1 MKKGIVVKNN
11 SYVQIALIV
20 ISSWIMASSSVLGRI
35 SPLCVSF
42 IGSLSGV
49 NAIAAFLGVSFRLLI
64 GSDFTEII
72 PYIIAAG
79 SVAAV
84 RVVIGRSK
92 GFVTV
97 LSSAFLCG
105 AGTLLA
111 NVITAD
117 KSSELMEDLLLAVVC
132 TVACYGFIML
142 KTAVKKGSGI
152 TLSNPLK
159 ALPVAVTAVFLIAS
173 LASLDFGIFNFGQVM
188 SVVSVLVAAY
198 RYRFSGAGAVGIICA
213 LGVALALEDKQYI
226 GLITAVGGITA
237 AVIAPKG
244 RIPLTASLIFTSAII
259 GAVFGMDKAMLYFIA
274 NIIVGSV
281 IFMVLPLNSIRKNM
295 SGKGFGGGEKN
306 ASEVVAGRLELVGE
320 TLSELKYAVEKTAEA
335 LENENERDISNIYN
349 SACDTV
355 CKSCRF
361 NIKCWGDEYN
371 DSVRTM
377 NKLIQLLKCGERIV
391 PDSFTGVLAERCPR
405 KQQLCDSINKKY
417 EDHSYAGQMN
427 RRLKEMRGILTKQLD
442 NTEKLFA
449 SMAKEME
456 KDRAYDRVA
465 SVKAERLLER
475 CGLSAPKAA
484 VNISDG
490 FMCLEAYGK
499 GNLSCSAEELGDLLI
514 QTLQKEF
521 DLPLILKYGDKVRI
535 TAFERAE
542 YFVKSASCQLS
553 KKNDSANGD
562 YVTCFVD
569 GKGNYYSIL
578 SDGMGSGT
586 RARIDSA
593 FVCGLLTKLL
603 ECGIEAET
611 AIELLNTSLLVKSSD
626 ESFATLDLCKVDLFT
641 GNTTIYK
648 AGGADSYIKSGASV
662 TRIMGK
668 GLPVGVCESLSMSS
682 HSFTAG
688 ENDVIILT
696 SDGAELSEKWLEQTF
711 SRESSN
717 NMDEFVKTVA
727 SAARFNSE
735 KGREDDISVVAL
747 KIKK

>member
-1 MKKGIVVKNN
+1 MKKGITVKND
-11 SYVQIALIV
+11 YGKLALII
-20 ISSWIMASSSVLGRI
+20 ISGWIFASSTVLGRI

-42 IGSLSGV
+42 IGSLSGI
-49 NAIAAFLGVSFRLLI
+49 NAVAAFLGVSLRFVI
-64 GSDFTEII
+64 SSDFTETV
-72 PYIIAAG
+72 PYIIAAA
-79 SVAAV
+79 SVTAV
-84 RVVIGRSK
+84 RLVIGRSNS
-92 GFVTV
+92 FVTV
-97 LSSAFLCG
+97 LSSVFLCG

-111 NVITAD
+111 NVITAEE
-117 KSSELMEDLLLAVVC
+117 SSELMRDFLLAVVC
-132 TVACYGFIML
+132 AVVCYGFTSL
-142 KTAVKKGSGI
+142 KTAIKKENGLV
-152 TLSNPLK
+152 LSNPIK
-159 ALPVAVTAVFLIAS
+159 SLPIAVSAVFLISS
-173 LASLDFGIFNFGQVM
+173 LTSLNFGIFNFGEIM
-188 SVVSVLVAAY
+188 SVAAVLIAAY
-198 RYRFSGAGAVGIICA
+198 RHRFNGVGSAGIICA
-213 LGVALALEDKQYI
+213 LGLALAQEDSQYT
-226 GLITAVGGITA
+226 GLILAAGGIMA

-244 RIPLTASLIFTSAII
+244 RIPLTASMIFTSAII
-259 GAVFGMDKAMLYFIA
+259 GAVFGMDKNMLSFIA

-281 IFMVLPLNSIRKNM
+281 IFMVLPLNRIRENM
-295 SGKGFGGGEKN
+295 SGKGYGGREEN
-306 ASEVVAGRLELVGE
+306 AADVVAGRLELVGE
-320 TLSELKYAVEKTAEA
+320 TMSELKYAVEKTAEA
-335 LENENERDISNIYN
+335 LESENVRDFSDIYN

-355 CKSCRF
+355 CKNCRY

-391 PDSFTGVLAERCPR
+391 PDSFSGALANRCPR

-417 EDHSYAGQMN
+417 EDFSYAGQMN

-442 NTEKLFA
+442 NTEKLFN
-449 SMAKEME
+449 SMAKEIE
-456 KDRAYDRVA
+456 KDVVYDRAA

-475 CGLSAPKAA
+475 CGLSMPKAA

-499 GNLSCSAEELGDLLI
+499 GDLSCSAEELGDLLI

-542 YFVKSASCQLS
+542 YCVKSASCQLS
-553 KKNDSANGD
+553 KKNGSANGD

-569 GKGNYYSIL
+569 GKGYYYSIL

-648 AGGADSYIKSGASV
+648 AGGADSYIKSGATV
-662 TRIMGK
+662 TKIKGK
-668 GLPVGVCESLSMSS
+668 GLPVGVCENLSLSS
-682 HSFTAG
+682 HSFIAG
-688 ENDVIILT
+688 ENDVIIMT

-711 SRESSN
+711 SRDSAN
-717 NMDEFVKTVA
+717 NMDELVKTVA

-747 KIKK
+747 KLKK